1 MLRLH
6 TARLAIVGDNPM
18 LLSGEDPAKVARAS
32 KANSVAYQPALEKI
46 VNFDT
51 NWNIIAYPSPSWAKQ
66 VFPDV
71 PEDVAVA
78 KLADAIFAA
87 SRVDQ
92 DGAVAAWE
100 EHNAVLRERT
110 DWLNGQRF
118 LVAFDCGVHG
128 SAFAEQ
134 PLKGCNGGVFAR

>member
-1 MLRLH
+1 MAKAFGAN

-18 LLSGEDPAKVARAS
+18 LLSGEDPTKVARAS
-32 KANSVAYQPALEKI
+32 KANSMAYQPALEKI
-46 VNFDT
+46 VNFET
-51 NWNIIAYPSPSWAKQ
+51 NWNIIAYPSPAWAKQ

-92 DGAVAAWE
+92 DARW
-100 EHNAVLRERT
+100 RT
-110 DWLNGQRF
+110 GTVTTRCC
-118 LVAFDCGVHG
+118 ASAPTGSTG
-128 SAFAEQ
+128 SAST
-134 PLKGCNGGVFAR
+134 R